1 VLSSKRPYE
10 GLGQCFSGI
19 LYQFRSAPNHDGQSV
34 SPLRTGHRRI
44 SARWDQT
51 SPGNKAT
58 CYKAQLVHTRLPKPC
73 HHNVRAGPVVYVPC
87 DCARTRQHEHRLVHA
102 LGEVHA
108 YIFVKRFVQSA
119 PHQNKLNLLLAF
131 REHDNVLS
139 LFLCCI
145 TDITTHRQFVIND
158 QKHIFENTSC

>member
-1 VLSSKRPYE
+1 M
-10 GLGQCFSGI
+10 F
-19 LYQFRSAPNHDGQSV
+19 FRNPISV
-34 SPLRTGHRRI
+34 SLR
-44 SARWDQT
+44 AEPRWPKCLTAAHWT
-51 SPGNKAT
+51 STNFRAMGSNQSRQQGGMLQGTINA
-58 CYKAQLVHTRLPKPC
+58 
-73 HHNVRAGPVVYVPC
+73 RAGPVVYVPC